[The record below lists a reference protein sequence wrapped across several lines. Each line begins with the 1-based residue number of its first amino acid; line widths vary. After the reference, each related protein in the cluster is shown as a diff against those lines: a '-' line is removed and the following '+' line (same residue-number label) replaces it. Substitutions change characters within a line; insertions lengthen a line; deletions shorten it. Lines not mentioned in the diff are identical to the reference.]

1 MTVDDWDLIVV
12 GAGIVGCST
21 AYYAAKRGM
30 RVLVLERETP
40 GSAQSGRNL
49 GFVRQ
54 QGRDFRELS
63 LAIGAMKLW
72 EGMEAELGRKVGWC
86 RGGNLALASN
96 EADMA
101 RQEEWQVRALDFGLD
116 TQLLTA
122 EQVSKKL
129 PLLSPN
135 ATIEGAMYT
144 ASDGK
149 AEPGRVTRAYFEAA
163 VELGVSFRLGASVSR
178 FDSSTGRITGVWS
191 GGQLHRART
200 VLCAAGAG
208 SGRLLRTV
216 GLHLPQEQIRATVV
230 RTMPRPELRI
240 ASCVSGPLTGIRQDV
255 RGAYVISVAGGEY
268 DVRWDSW
275 RYMRSYAPV
284 RKSNPDVARINI
296 WAPFQRVLGGG
307 YQAPIADIPP
317 TRDRVAPDAWRTKQA
332 LSEFRQL
339 FPALSEA
346 PVETSWA
353 GIIDTLPDVI
363 PAMGTVDTLQGLLIA
378 TGFSGHGFG
387 PGPMAGKIMAD
398 LASGKQP
405 HLDISEL
412 SPARFKNSLH
422 A

>member
-268 DVRWDSW
+268 DVRWDSCVTCVHMRRSENRIPMSPASTYGLRFSECLGVGIRPRSPTYLQRATAW
-275 RYMRSYAPV
+275 RLMHGERNRPC
-284 RKSNPDVARINI
+284 RNFGNC
-296 WAPFQRVLGGG
+296 FQRSPKRRWKHHG
-307 YQAPIADIPP
+307 QASSI
-317 TRDRVAPDAWRTKQA
+317 RC
-332 LSEFRQL
+332 
-339 FPALSEA
+339 
-346 PVETSWA
+346 
-353 GIIDTLPDVI
+353 
-363 PAMGTVDTLQGLLIA
+363 
-378 TGFSGHGFG
+378 
-387 PGPMAGKIMAD
+387 PM
-398 LASGKQP
+398 
-405 HLDISEL
+405 
-412 SPARFKNSLH
+412 
-422 A
+422 